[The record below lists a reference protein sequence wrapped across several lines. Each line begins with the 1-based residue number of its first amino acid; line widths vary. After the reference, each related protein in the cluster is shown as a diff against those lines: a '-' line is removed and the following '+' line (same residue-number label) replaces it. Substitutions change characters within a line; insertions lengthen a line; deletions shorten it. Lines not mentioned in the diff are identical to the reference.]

1 LKKDTLPVI
10 PGARRLLRIPYS
22 TITGYDLREF
32 RKGRLSEK
40 RFAELLGI
48 PKSDLQEL
56 ESGPYRD
63 LVPDPVPQLVAKRFS
78 ELVFSFANRGRAGR
92 PKALGKKRNFLL
104 GAEVEVERW
113 ATFKRFIDERRSVPK
128 RNRAKKELLS
138 AELTARG
145 FSNEEIKAGL
155 MARTPLIAARNLVAA
170 RRNLQFSTIAK
181 YHREFL
187 KAESSMYDVPLP

>member
-1 LKKDTLPVI
+1 MKKDTLPVI

-32 RKGRLSEK
+32 RKSRNLSEK

-56 ESGPYRD
+56 ESEPYRH

-78 ELVFSFANRGRAGR
+78 ELVFSLANRRLVGR
-92 PKALGKKRNFLL
+92 PPKASGEKRNFLL

-187 KAESSMYDVPLP
+187 KAESSM

>member
-1 LKKDTLPVI
+1 
-10 PGARRLLRIPYS
+10 
-22 TITGYDLREF
+22 
-32 RKGRLSEK
+32 LSEK

-56 ESGPYRD
+56 ESEPYRH

-78 ELVFSFANRGRAGR
+78 ELVFSLANRRLVGR
-92 PKALGKKRNFLL
+92 PPKASGEKRNFLL

-113 ATFKRFIDERRSVPK
+113 ATFKRFIEERRSVPK
-128 RNRAKKELLS
+128 GTRAKKELLR

-145 FSNEEIKAGL
+145 FSNEEIEAGL
-155 MARTPLIAARNLVAA
+155 PARTPLIAARNLVAA
-170 RRNLQFSTIAK
+170 RRKLQFSTIAK

-187 KAESSMYDVPLP
+187 KVESSV